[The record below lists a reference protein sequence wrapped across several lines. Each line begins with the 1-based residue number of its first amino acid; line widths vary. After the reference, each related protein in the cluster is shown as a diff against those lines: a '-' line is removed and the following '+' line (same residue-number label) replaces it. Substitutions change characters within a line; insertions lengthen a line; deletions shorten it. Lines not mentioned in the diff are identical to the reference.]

1 METNSPVPS
10 ARTWIPRHYWLLLSL
25 ITLFAFGLRLAVTE
39 FAVGL
44 SADPHIDDGLDQL
57 DYELLAYRL
66 SQGDG
71 YTLADGTP
79 TARRAPGTSLAIL
92 PIYAIFGR
100 SYLAARVWICLLSA
114 LTCLAAA
121 QLLRRS
127 CGEWAAL
134 LTAAGLA
141 VDPGHFYYAIHLW
154 SEAPYCLAVTLATW
168 LTIVGLR
175 EGGRVPGMVA
185 GCGWGFAIL
194 LRPQTIL
201 LAPLAILAVF
211 VVRGTARDKLLK
223 QIALQGAVVVALVAP
238 WVVRN
243 AVVMGK
249 PCLATIVGGF
259 TFYGAH
265 NDATFHDP
273 SQRGLWVIIPPM
285 ADATIREQPSE
296 IEKERI
302 AWSRGI
308 ALVRENWTLM
318 PRLTVAKLYRLITP
332 FEETSNRGVY
342 WAFALSWLIMA
353 PLSIMGLRELR
364 QRDPWLWGM
373 LVWQGLAVLASV
385 VVFYGAVRFRHVLD
399 PCLIATTALGLQVLA
414 RLVWA
419 AWQSRRVRVS
429 PMVAE
434 SAA

>member
-1 METNSPVPS
+1 METNLPIPS
-10 ARTWIPRHYWLLLSL
+10 ARAGVQRHYWLLLSL

-44 SADPHIDDGLDQL
+44 SAEPHIDDGLDQL
-57 DYELLAYRL
+57 DYESLAYRL
-66 SQGDG
+66 SRGEG

-79 TARRAPGTSLAIL
+79 TARRAPGTSLTIL

-100 SYLAARVWICLLSA
+100 SYLAARIWFCWLSA

-134 LTAAGLA
+134 LAAAGLA
-141 VDPGHFYYAIHLW
+141 IDPGHFYYAIHLW
-154 SEAPYCLAVTLATW
+154 SEAPFCLAVTLATW

-175 EGGRVPGMVA
+175 EGGRVPGLVA
-185 GCGWGFAIL
+185 GCGWAFAIL

-201 LAPLAILAVF
+201 LAPLAVLVVII
-211 VVRGTARDKLLK
+211 VRGSARDKLLK
-223 QIALQGAVVVALVAP
+223 QIALQGSVVAALVVP
-238 WVVRN
+238 WVGRN
-243 AVVMGK
+243 AVVIGK

-273 SQRGLWVIIPPM
+273 TQRGLWVILPSM
-285 ADATIREQPSE
+285 SDAAIREQPSE
-296 IEKERI
+296 IDKERI

-318 PRLTVAKLYRLITP
+318 PWLTVAKLYRLITP

-342 WAFALSWLIMA
+342 WAFAVSWLIMV

-364 QRDPWLWGM
+364 QRDPWLWG
-373 LVWQGLAVLASV
+373 VFIWQGLAVLASV
-385 VVFYGAVRFRHVLD
+385 VVFYGAARFRHVLD
-399 PCLIATTALGLQVLA
+399 PFLIATAALGLQVMA
-414 RLVWA
+414 RLA
-419 AWQSRRVRVS
+419 GATRKSRRRCFA
-429 PMVAE
+429 PIAAE
-434 SAA
+434 PAG